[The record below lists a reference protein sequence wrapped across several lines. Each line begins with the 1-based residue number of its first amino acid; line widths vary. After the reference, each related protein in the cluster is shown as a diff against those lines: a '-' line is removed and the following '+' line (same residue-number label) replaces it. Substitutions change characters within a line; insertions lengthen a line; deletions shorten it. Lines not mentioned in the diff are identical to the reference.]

1 MASPLLDRLA
11 LPHFDGITPEHALLT
26 LEKLIAEYRRN
37 LATERFRS
45 EILEIDSSK
54 NIMQAVIA
62 FNGHK
67 SMMDTLF
74 HYNYIGLT
82 A

>member
-11 LPHFDGITPEHALLT
+11 LQHFGGITPEHALLT

-37 LATERFRS
+37 LAAEHFRS
-45 EILEIDSSK
+45 EILEIGSSK
-54 NIMQAVIA
+54 HIMQAVIV
-62 FNGHK
+62 FNGRK
-67 SMMDTLF
+67 SMTDILF
-74 HYNYIGLT
+74 HNNYIELT

>member
-1 MASPLLDRLA
+1 MRCS
-11 LPHFDGITPEHALLT
+11 HWS
-26 LEKLIAEYRRN
+26 KLIAEYRRN
-37 LATERFRS
+37 PAAERFRS
-45 EILEIDSSK
+45 DILEIGGNK

-62 FNGHK
+62 FRDRK

-74 HYNYIGLT
+74 HYNYIELT

>member
-1 MASPLLDRLA
+1 MASALLDRLA
-11 LPHFDGITPEHALLT
+11 LPHFDDITPEHALLT

-45 EILEIDSSK
+45 KILEIDSSK

-62 FNGHK
+62 FNGRK
-67 SMMDTLF
+67 SMMDTLS
-74 HYNYIGLT
+74 HYNYIELT

>member
-37 LATERFRS
+37 LATKRFRS
-45 EILEIDSSK
+45 EILEIGSSK
-54 NIMQAVIA
+54 NIVRAVIA
-62 FNGHK
+62 FNGRK
-67 SMMDTLF
+67 SMMDTLS
-74 HYNYIGLT
+74 YNNYIGLT

>member
-62 FNGHK
+62 FNGRK